1 MLKIGDKVKIK
12 LFRDKTGVIIDDKFK
27 EKGLYQVKYISNDE
41 IINQSFGVNELE
53 VINKG

>member
-1 MLKIGDKVKIK
+1 MYKIGDKVKIK
-12 LFRDKTGVIIDDKFK
+12 LFKDRTGVITDDKLK

-53 VINKG
+53 LIKA

>member
-27 EKGLYQVKYISNDE
+27 KKGLYQVKYISNDE